1 MQVRPSYRVPLA
13 IAATGMLLASMA
25 QAQDVA
31 IRTAVAPA
39 SIPEAQI
46 TELARTP
53 EVLILI
59 SPDVLV
65 SEDWDSFRTF
75 TLAIFQALQADVSLR
90 LGVIREGSVDLA
102 GPFRSVQEVRALLRK
117 SPFDAPSPGPP
128 AAASFMAGVATSLRS
143 LPSEW
148 GYTLIAGHI
157 PQFADGTDPEVEK
170 YAIAWLTRQF
180 IAQRRSLLFWDPL
193 GIPVTAWAQALSR
206 NTGGFVFQQPAELA
220 QNLLA
225 QQTLTGVTT
234 GLQPPASGFRLDS
247 IQVAGVSMP
256 VIASRNTAIPPIGQ
270 FAELRSLTGRI
281 KSTLSNRNAGSSELA
296 AARAGLEKA
305 LSINPA
311 DWTAVSLGISLT
323 DQQKDVA
330 AEIPLLQEA
339 VELQPA
345 DANLWLTLGN
355 LEYDRNDLA
364 SAETNL
370 LQARKLG
377 VKGARIAEQL
387 GRIRYA
393 SQDYVHAEPLI
404 DESLSLDP
412 GQQPL
417 WFVAAEIAK
426 AGGNSD
432 KQAQSLEK
440 ALALGGLHIE
450 ERTQLIRLY
459 LMNGNK
465 AGAARNA
472 DIELPNLPGDA
483 TVQTNWA
490 QFYEQLA
497 RPADALARWSEVA
510 RINPRG
516 ESAHS
521 AITAILLDQK
531 RYSEALD
538 AAGRG
543 LESVADSPRL
553 QLGKAVALE
562 RLDRVYEARQALDL
576 FAPKTGDIELLLY
589 QAKLSDTFGGNAPA
603 AYRHLAEVLAAS
615 DAQSAGLR
623 PAIERGLKV
632 SLRDGDTAGASWFA
646 AKLSGK
652 SEAAKN
658 ADTTPNGIWIPG
670 GFDALM
676 FMARGPGASL
686 PERFVLD
693 YCRTVVA
700 HESDLASAVT
710 KLYRESMSEYFSQLK
725 TLLGMA
731 VRTGDKSVLTLSIS
745 NKKDEKQTE
754 AVLDLLG
761 WKLRRNKQ
769 ELTVESNE
777 KDSQARKQDLSAAL
791 AIDQGGMQSAF
802 RAGKPFRIEIPWE
815 WAPLAMDEPLL
826 RQLAQSD
833 KLAGGLPEALVAN
846 VDLARFY
853 TGMSNLDRET
863 AAVLMSS
870 FNVNVLATRLST
882 LFAFYSSSLAVAGGR
897 VLAPGGPA
905 ADPVWAALA
914 GVAPSDPVRFIRAL
928 FNGDDGRLLAFFNA
942 LSQID
947 AAHQRF
953 FTLSPRRATSF
964 YKLFTQSEEARSG
977 VGKRRRKG
985 SFAEF
990 LSDVPLNDDGSVDFP
1005 GSAEVWMVAKGGS
1018 KTADQSQKLLRKVQ
1032 KAVAPDVEDEI
1043 LLRMASTRYKVGADQ
1058 VSELDNFL
1066 AVAHIDAHR
1075 SDPLDE
1081 ESALLLAQNLTG
1093 YGSFYPY
1100 FSVFTS
1106 LDAADFRTV
1115 FSLGARLTSLD
1126 HLDADLAMG
1135 QFFSAVEL
1143 LHLGF
1148 TFGQLP
1154 EPRATALFRSVCT
1167 RFLAAQGPADFT
1179 AAALDSVRE
1188 LTSSN
1193 GDADQALARL
1203 VLGER
1208 APVDVEWNGVARSLD
1223 PARLR
1228 AIAYGKV
1235 LNLQKTPAISALLRI
1250 DNAARSLAAQ
1260 KGPADPLIAELLKDT
1275 TALPVLDLPKN
1286 QKFEGKS
1293 KEAIERYNTG
1303 KLVATVTEL
1312 REKAQRRKVNPKDF
1326 EKAARDIL
1334 IEIGPQV
1341 RLALT
1346 GIVYGAYLDPEDT
1359 LAAND
1364 PLLLRKHQSFDLRS
1378 TASSKPA
1385 FEQSAL
1391 VVGSSGLGSFFVGGF
1406 AFFTHAAGDAA
1417 GLNVRKG
1424 NADAE
1429 LYAQQIAATRMTG
1442 WAGYR
1447 DEDQR
1452 LLGLRIRLA
1461 REWLVYATAQPALLR
1476 DVSEDTL
1483 GILSLSR
1490 RRELLNAI
1498 ASADWK
1504 AVWNSVTLSDLLF
1517 LGGRYAARYKQ
1528 SPWNSPV
1535 DAALREASVHNDGS
1549 RLNLL
1554 GAVPVGLYGCDH
1566 PHLAPLAPYE
1576 EYERRLFPVE
1586 LAERAAEMKLY
1597 LSVLLDK
1604 MGLPAAA
1611 LPALAEP
1618 ATRIAF
1624 SSIHMSDGYD
1634 WAQALSVFRAMDE
1647 KTVEAAL
1654 AAVQ

>member
-1 MQVRPSYRVPLA
+1 MQVRASYRVLLA
-13 IAATGMLLASMA
+13 LTTGMLLSGMA
-25 QAQDVA
+25 QAQDLALRVP
-31 IRTAVAPA
+31 IAPG
-39 SIPEAQI
+39 SIPNAHV
-46 TELARTP
+46 TELARTSD
-53 EVLILI
+53 VLILI
-59 SPDVLV
+59 SPDVFG
-65 SEDWDSFRTF
+65 SDDWDSLRTF
-75 TLAIFQALQADVSLR
+75 TLAIFQTLHADVSLR
-90 LGVIREGSVDLA
+90 LGIMRENSVDLA
-102 GPFRSVQEVRALLRK
+102 GPFRSVQEVRAVLRK
-117 SPFDAPSPGPP
+117 SPFDAPAPAPHSP
-128 AAASFMAGVATSLRS
+128 ASFMAGMATALQSI
-143 LPSEW
+143 PSEW

-157 PQFADGTDPEVEK
+157 PHFPEGADPEVEK

-180 IAQRRSLLFWDPL
+180 IGQKRSLLFWDPL
-193 GIPVTAWAQALSR
+193 GLPVTAWAQSLSR
-206 NTGGFVFQQPAELA
+206 GTAGFVFQQPAELA
-220 QNLLA
+220 QNLLSP
-225 QQTLTGVTT
+225 QTVSGVTADT
-234 GLQPPASGFRLDS
+234 QPPASGFRLDA
-247 IQVAGVSMP
+247 IEVAGVSMP
-256 VIASRNTAIPPIGQ
+256 VIASRSTALPEIGQ
-270 FAELRSLTGRI
+270 FAELRSLTARI
-281 KSTLSNRNAGSSELA
+281 KSVLSDRNAGSPELA
-296 AARAGLEKA
+296 AARADLEKA

-311 DWTAVSLGISLT
+311 DGTAVSLGISLT
-323 DQQKDVA
+323 DRQKDVA
-330 AEIPLLQEA
+330 AEISLLQKA

-355 LEYDRNDLA
+355 LQYDGKDLP

-377 VKGARIAEQL
+377 ARTARIAEQL
-387 GRIRYA
+387 GRIRYT
-393 SQDYVHAEPLI
+393 SRDYVHAEPLI
-404 DESLSLDP
+404 DESLGLDP

-417 WFVAAEIAK
+417 WFIAADIAK

-432 KQAQSLEK
+432 KQTRSLEK

-459 LMNGNK
+459 LMDGDK
-465 AGAARNA
+465 AGAARHA

-483 TVQTNWA
+483 AVQTTWA
-490 QFYEQLA
+490 QFYEQLG
-497 RPADALARWSEVA
+497 RPADALARWNEVVK
-510 RINPRG
+510 INPRG
-516 ESAHS
+516 ELAHA

-531 RYSEALD
+531 RYPEALD

-543 LESVADSPRL
+543 LESAADSPRL

-562 RLDRVYEARQALDL
+562 HLDRIYEARHSLDL
-576 FAPKTGDIELLLY
+576 FAPKTADMELLLH
-589 QAKLSDTFGGNAPA
+589 QTKLSDAFGGNAPA

-615 DAQSAGLR
+615 DAQSASLR

-632 SLRDGDTAGASWFA
+632 SLRDGDTASAAWFT

-652 SEAAKN
+652 PEAAKK
-658 ADTTPNGIWIPG
+658 ADTTLNGIWIPG

-676 FMARGPGASL
+676 FMARGPSGSL
-686 PERFVLD
+686 PERVLLD
-693 YCRTVVA
+693 YCRTVLA
-700 HESDLASAVT
+700 HEADLNSQQT

-725 TLLGMA
+725 ALLGMA
-731 VRTGDKSVLTLSIS
+731 VRTGDQSVLTLSVS

-754 AVLDLLG
+754 AVLDLMG
-761 WKLRRNKQ
+761 WKLRRDKEQ
-769 ELTVESNE
+769 LTVESSE
-777 KDSQARKQDLSAAL
+777 KGSQARKQDLSAAL

-815 WAPLAMDEPLL
+815 FAPLAMDEPVL

-833 KLAGGLPEALVAN
+833 KLAGGLPEALAAHA
-846 VDLARFY
+846 DLARFY

-863 AAVLMSS
+863 AAILISS
-870 FNVNVLATRLST
+870 LNVNVLATRLST
-882 LFAFYSSSLAVAGGR
+882 LFAFYSSSLAVSGGR

-914 GVAPSDPVRFIRAL
+914 GVAPSDPVRFIHAL
-928 FNGDDGRLLAFFNA
+928 FDTDDGRLLAFFNA

-964 YKLFTQSEEARSG
+964 YKLFAQSDEARFG
-977 VGKRRRKG
+977 VGKRRQKG

-990 LSDVPLNDDGSVDFP
+990 LSDVPLNPDGTVDFP

-1018 KTADQSQKLLRKVQ
+1018 KTADESQRLLRQVR

-1043 LLRMASTRYKVGADQ
+1043 LLHIASTRYEVGVAQ

-1066 AVAHIDAHR
+1066 AVAHINAHR
-1075 SDPLDE
+1075 SDPLDK

-1106 LDAADFRTV
+1106 LNAADFRTV
-1115 FSLGARLTSLD
+1115 FSVGAKLTSMD
-1126 HLDADLAMG
+1126 PPDADLAMG
-1135 QFFSAVEL
+1135 QFFSTVEL
-1143 LHLGF
+1143 IHLGLN
-1148 TFGQLP
+1148 FGQLP
-1154 EPRATALFRSVCT
+1154 EQRATAMFRSVCT
-1167 RFLAAQGPADFT
+1167 RFLAARDAIGFT

-1188 LTSSN
+1188 LTAST

-1203 VLGER
+1203 VLGEG

-1235 LNLQKTPAISALLRI
+1235 LNLQKTPAVSALLRI
-1250 DNAARSLAAQ
+1250 DTAARSLAAQ
-1260 KGPADPLIAELLKDT
+1260 KAPVDSVIAELLKDV
-1275 TALPVLDLPKN
+1275 TALPALDLPKN
-1286 QKFEGKS
+1286 AQFEGRTKQ
-1293 KEAIERYNTG
+1293 AIERYNPG
-1303 KLVATVTEL
+1303 KLAAMVSEL
-1312 REKAQRRKVNPKDF
+1312 REKAQRRKVSPKDL
-1326 EKAARDIL
+1326 EKVAGDVL
-1334 IEIGPQV
+1334 TEIGPQV

-1346 GIVYGAYLDPEDT
+1346 GIVYAAYLSPEDT
-1359 LAAND
+1359 LAGND
-1364 PLLLRKHQSFDLRS
+1364 PLLLRKHQAFDLHPG
-1378 TASSKPA
+1378 ASSKPA
-1385 FEQSAL
+1385 FVPSAL
-1391 VVGSSGLGSFFVGGF
+1391 IVAGSQSGSYFVGGF
-1406 AFFTHAAGDAA
+1406 ASFTHAAGEAA
-1417 GLNVRKG
+1417 ALNVRKG
-1424 NADAE
+1424 NADAA

-1452 LLGLRIRLA
+1452 LLGLRIRVA
-1461 REWLVYATAQPALLR
+1461 REWLVYAASQPALLR

-1498 ASADWK
+1498 ASEDWK

-1517 LGGRYAARYKQ
+1517 LSERYAARYKQ
-1528 SPWNSPV
+1528 SPWNSPL
-1535 DAALREASVHNDGS
+1535 DETLREASAHNSGS

-1554 GAVPVGLYGCDH
+1554 GAVPAGLYGCDH

-1576 EYERRLFPVE
+1576 EYERRLFPAE

-1618 ATRIAF
+1618 AARIAF
-1624 SSIHMSDGYD
+1624 ASIHMSDGYD
-1634 WAQALSVFRAMDE
+1634 WAQALSGFRAMDE

-1654 AAVQ
+1654 AGVP

>member
-1 MQVRPSYRVPLA
+1 MQVRAFYRVLLA
-13 IAATGMLLASMA
+13 IVATGLLVANMA
-25 QAQDVA
+25 QAQDFA
-31 IRTAVAPA
+31 IRTAVASA
-39 SIPEAQI
+39 SIPDARI
-46 TELARTP
+46 TELTRTP
-53 EVLILI
+53 DVLILI
-59 SPDVLV
+59 SPDVFEP
-65 SEDWDSFRTF
+65 EDWDSFRTF
-75 TLAIFQALQADVSLR
+75 TLAIFQTLHADVSLR
-90 LGVIREGSVDLA
+90 LGVVREGSVDLA
-102 GPFRSVQEVRALLRK
+102 GPFRSVQEVRAVLRK
-117 SPFDAPSPGPP
+117 SPFDVPSTARPG
-128 AAASFMAGVATSLRS
+128 AASLMAGVATSLQS
-143 LPSEW
+143 VPSEW

-157 PQFADGTDPEVEK
+157 PQFPDGADPEVEK
-170 YAIAWLTRQF
+170 YAVAWLTRQF
-180 IAQRRSLLFWDPL
+180 IAQKRSLLFWDPL

-220 QNLLA
+220 QNLLS
-225 QQTLTGVTT
+225 QQTLAGVTE

-247 IQVAGVSMP
+247 IEVAGVSMP
-256 VIASRNTAIPPIGQ
+256 VIASPNTAIPSI
-270 FAELRSLTGRI
+270 AEFTDLRSLTGRI
-281 KSTLSNRNAGSSELA
+281 KSTLSNRNAGSPELTA
-296 AARAGLEKA
+296 ASADLEKA

-323 DQQKDVA
+323 DQQKDVD
-330 AEIPLLQEA
+330 AEISLLQKA
-339 VELQPA
+339 VELQPG

-355 LEYDRNDLA
+355 LEYDRKDLP

-377 VKGARIAEQL
+377 AKSARIAEQL
-387 GRIRYA
+387 GRIRYE

-404 DESLSLDP
+404 DESLSLDAS
-412 GQQPL
+412 QQAL

-426 AGGNSD
+426 AGRNAD

-440 ALALGGLHIE
+440 ALPLGGVHIE
-450 ERTQLIRLY
+450 ERAQLVRLY
-459 LMNGNK
+459 LSNGDK
-465 AGAARNA
+465 TDAARHV
-472 DIELPNLPGDA
+472 DIELPNLPEDPA
-483 TVQTNWA
+483 VQTNWA
-490 QFYEQLA
+490 QFYEQLG
-497 RPADALARWSEVA
+497 RPADALARWSEVIK
-510 RINPRG
+510 INPRN

-521 AITAILLDQK
+521 AIMALLLDQK
-531 RYSEALD
+531 RYPEALD
-538 AAGRG
+538 ASSRG
-543 LESVADSPRL
+543 LESVPDSPRL

-562 RLDRVYEARQALDL
+562 HLDRIYEARQALDL
-576 FAPKTGDIELLLY
+576 FAPKTGDIDLLLH
-589 QAKLSDTFGGNAPA
+589 QARLSDTFGGNASA
-603 AYRHLAEVLAAS
+603 AYRHVAEVLATSDPKSAS
-615 DAQSAGLR
+615 LR
-623 PAIERGLKV
+623 PALERGLKV
-632 SLRDGDTAGASWFA
+632 SLRDGDTAGAAWFA

-652 SEAAKN
+652 PETAKK
-658 ADTTPNGIWIPG
+658 ADATPNGIWIPG
-670 GFDALM
+670 GLDALM
-676 FMARGPGASL
+676 FMARGSAGSL

-693 YCRTVVA
+693 YCRTILV
-700 HESDLASAVT
+700 HEQDLDPGT
-710 KLYRESMSEYFSQLK
+710 KLYRESMSEYFAQLK

-731 VRTGDKSVLTLSIS
+731 VRTGDQSVLTLSVS

-754 AVLDLLG
+754 AVLDLMG
-761 WKLRRNKQ
+761 WKLRRDKQ
-769 ELTVESNE
+769 QLTVESSE
-777 KDSQARKQDLSAAL
+777 KGSQARKQDLSSAL

-863 AAVLMSS
+863 ATVVISS
-870 FNVNVLATRLST
+870 LSVNALATKLSN
-882 LFAFYSSSLAVAGGR
+882 LFAFYSSSLAVSGGR

-953 FTLSPRRATSF
+953 FTLSPKRATSF
-964 YKLFTQSEEARSG
+964 YKLFTQSEEARGG
-977 VGKRRRKG
+977 VAKRRQKG

-990 LSDVPLNDDGSVDFP
+990 LSEVPLNDDGSVDFP
-1005 GSAEVWMVAKGGS
+1005 GSAEVWMVAHGGS
-1018 KTADQSQKLLRKVQ
+1018 KTADDSQKLLRKAG
-1032 KAVAPDVEDEI
+1032 KAVAPGVEDEI
-1043 LLRMASTRYKVGADQ
+1043 LLRIASTRYDVGVEK

-1066 AVAHIDAHR
+1066 AVAHINAHR
-1075 SDPLDE
+1075 SDPLDK
-1081 ESALLLAQNLTG
+1081 ESALLLAQNLTA
-1093 YGSFYPY
+1093 YGSFFPY

-1106 LDAADFRTV
+1106 LNTADFRTV
-1115 FSLGARLTSLD
+1115 FSLAAKLTSMGS
-1126 HLDADLAMG
+1126 LDAELAMG

-1143 LHLGF
+1143 LHLGVE
-1148 TFGQLP
+1148 FGQLP
-1154 EPRATALFRSVCT
+1154 EPQATALFRSVCT
-1167 RFLAAQGPADFT
+1167 RFLAAQSAVDFT
-1179 AAALDSVRE
+1179 SAALHTVRE
-1188 LTSSN
+1188 LTGSN
-1193 GDADQALARL
+1193 TDADQALAKL

-1235 LNLQKTPAISALLRI
+1235 LNLQKTPAVSALLRI
-1250 DNAARSLAAQ
+1250 EDAALSLAAQ
-1260 KGPADPLIAELLKDT
+1260 KGPAEPLIAELLKDT
-1275 TALPVLDLPKN
+1275 ASLPVLDLPKN
-1286 QKFEGKS
+1286 ERFEGKS
-1293 KEAIERYNTG
+1293 KEAIERCNTA
-1303 KLVATVTEL
+1303 KLAALVAEL
-1312 REKAQRRKVNPKDF
+1312 REKTQRRKVSPKDL
-1326 EKAARDIL
+1326 ERIARDIL

-1346 GIVYGAYLDPEDT
+1346 GIVYGAYLSPEDT
-1359 LAAND
+1359 LAASD
-1364 PLLLRKHQSFDLRS
+1364 PLLLRKHQAFDLHT

-1385 FEQSAL
+1385 FVQSSL
-1391 VVGSSGLGSFFVGGF
+1391 MVGSSDSGSYFAGGF
-1406 AFFTHAAGDAA
+1406 ASFTRAAGNAA

-1442 WAGYR
+1442 WADYR

-1498 ASADWK
+1498 ASEDWK
-1504 AVWNSVTLSDLLF
+1504 AVWNSVTLSDLQF
-1517 LGGRYAARYKQ
+1517 LGERYVTRYKQ

-1535 DAALREASVHNDGS
+1535 DAALREASAHNDGS

-1554 GAVPVGLYGCDH
+1554 GAVPVALYGCAH
-1566 PHLAPLAPYE
+1566 PHLAPLGPYE
-1576 EYERRLFPVE
+1576 VYERRLFPAE
-1586 LAERAAEMKLY
+1586 LAERVAEMKLY
-1597 LSVLLDK
+1597 LSALLDK
-1604 MGLPAAA
+1604 LGLPAAA

-1618 ATRIAF
+1618 AARIAF
-1624 SSIHMSDGYD
+1624 RSMHMADDHD
-1634 WAQALSVFRAMDE
+1634 WAQALSAFGAMDE
-1647 KTVEAAL
+1647 KTVEASL